1 MKVRIKF
8 AKSGVMKYV
17 GHLDMVRYFQKAM
30 RRAGIDISYTA
41 GFSPHQI
48 MSFAQPLGV
57 GLYSEGEYID
67 IETAGGLTSREA
79 VDALNAVM
87 ADGVRILSYRKL
99 PDDAGNAMSIVARA
113 DYLVQFSRPLDADR
127 AERFFRG
134 TEPIEVEKKSK
145 RGVTTVNI
153 RPMVSGWELRDEN
166 RSLWLRLSAGSASN
180 CKPELVL
187 DALALADIIEKNE
200 AVQITRLELY
210 ADTGTKQQPVCTPLE
225 DLGEDIV

>member
-1 MKVRIKF
+1 
-8 AKSGVMKYV
+8 MKYV

-99 PDDAGNAMSIVARA
+99 RRLSGTVFPSSGCG
-113 DYLVQFSRPLDADR
+113 P
-127 AERFFRG
+127 RG
-134 TEPIEVEKKSK
+134 TVLSRYGAHRSREKKQT
-145 RGVTTVNI
+145 R
-153 RPMVSGWELRDEN
+153 RDH
-166 RSLWLRLSAGSASN
+166 RKYPSHGLRLGAAG
-180 CKPELVL
+180 
-187 DALALADIIEKNE
+187 
-200 AVQITRLELY
+200 
-210 ADTGTKQQPVCTPLE
+210 
-225 DLGEDIV
+225 